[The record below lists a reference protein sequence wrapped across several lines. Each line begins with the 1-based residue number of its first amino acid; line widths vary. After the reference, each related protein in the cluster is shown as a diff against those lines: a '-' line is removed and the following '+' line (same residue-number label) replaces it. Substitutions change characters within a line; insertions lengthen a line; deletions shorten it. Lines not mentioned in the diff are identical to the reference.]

1 MTYINKSLSFLLV
14 ISLLISAL
22 FTQFSFNVLA
32 ETRKGIVTANTLNI
46 RESANTSS
54 NSKIVGSVSSGAT
67 VQINHETTGQT
78 ITDGISSNVWYNIT
92 YNGIT
97 GYASSVYIS
106 VVPEYNNDP
115 DFENSISAFPESY
128 KPYLRTLHAQ
138 YPNWKFYADNINLTF
153 DEAVEYQIITNEED
167 EKSNYKVVQNSSA
180 KSWFSL
186 GFGAYEW
193 TTGKWI
199 AYDDKWHMAS
209 REVIKHY
216 IDPRTYLNFSSIYAF
231 FPQNYDSASQTEEGV
246 KKIIKGSFLENNYS
260 DSNDTAYGGSYSK
273 VLMEAAKSSN
283 VSPYVLAG
291 IILQE
296 QGNGTSFMIS
306 GKYSGYEGY
315 YNFFNINTYGNSDA
329 EKAKSGLG
337 YAKEKGWNTRSKSI
351 IGGAKFCANNY
362 VSANQNTYYYMNFN
376 VKNTDRM
383 WHQYATNIADTYGK
397 AQNLSK
403 NYAGL
408 KDAELDFMIPVYK
421 NMPTSA
427 CDLPAKTDKLN
438 NYYINQISISGPGT
452 STSLTPSF
460 NKFTYDY
467 TLNVWDDTNIS
478 VNVPTGASYVSASSF
493 KLNVGQN
500 RVVLTVKS
508 ESGYTNDYVISV
520 KADKACTL
528 YINNPSLPVATYKK
542 GDTNGDGQINGRDL
556 ANVQMHILSVKT
568 LSGDSSK
575 AADTNGDDQINGRD
589 LANIQMHILGIKKL
603 S

>member
-14 ISLLISAL
+14 ISLLIS
-22 FTQFSFNVLA
+22 TIITGVSFNVSA
-32 ETRKGIVTANTLNI
+32 ATKKGIVTADSLNV

-54 NSKIVGSVSSGAT
+54 KIVGSVPSGAK
-67 VQINHETTGQT
+67 VQINSETTGQT

-97 GYASSVYIS
+97 GFVSGVYIS

-115 DFENSISAFPESY
+115 NFENSISAFPESY
-128 KPYLRTLHAQ
+128 KPYLRALHAQ
-138 YPNWKFYADNINLTF
+138 YPNWRFYADNINLTF
-153 DEAVEYQIITNEED
+153 DEAVEYQIITNED
-167 EKSNYKVVQNSSA
+167 DVKSNYKVVHNSSA

-193 TTGKWI
+193 TSGKWV
-199 AYDDKWHMAS
+199 AYDDNWHMAS
-209 REVIKHY
+209 REVIKY
-216 IDPRTYLNFSSIYAF
+216 YMDPRNYLNQYVIYAF
-231 FPQNYDSASQTEEGV
+231 LPQVYNASTQTEEGV
-246 KKIIKGSFLENNYS
+246 KKIIKGSFLENNYN

-283 VSPYVLAG
+283 ISPYVLAG

-296 QGNGTSFMIS
+296 QGAGTSCMIS

-315 YNFFNINTYGNSDA
+315 YNFFNISTYGNNDD

-337 YAKEKGWNTRSKSI
+337 YAKAKGWNTRSKSI
-351 IGGAKFCANNY
+351 IGGASFCGSSY
-362 VSANQNTYYYMNFN
+362 LSVGQNTYYYMNFN

-403 NYAGL
+403 NYVGL

-421 NMPTSA
+421 NMPTDTCVA
-427 CDLPAKTDKLN
+427 PEKNDKLN
-438 NYYINQISISGPGT
+438 NYYINQISISSSGT
-452 STSLTPSF
+452 ATSLTPSF
-460 NKFTYDY
+460 NKFTYNY
-467 TLNVWDDTNIS
+467 ALNVWGDTNI
-478 VNVPTGASYVSASSF
+478 NVTVPAGASYVSASSF

-500 RVVLTVKS
+500 RVVLRVKS
-508 ESGYTNDYVISV
+508 ESGYTNDYVIDV

-528 YINNPSLPVATYKK
+528 YINNPSLPAATYKK

-556 ANVQMHILSVKT
+556 ANVQMHILSVKI
-568 LSGDSSK
+568 LSGDSLK
-575 AADTNGDDQINGRD
+575 AADTNGDGQINGRD
-589 LANIQMHILGIKKL
+589 LANVQMDILGIKKL
-603 S
+603 N